1 MVGIAMPRAGRGRLA
16 GLRVLIAEDSW
27 LIADTLSVLL
37 EEEGARVIGPSATSK
52 GALQL
57 LEEEETNFALVDMSL
72 SDTFA
77 DGIIEQLV
85 RRSIPFAIVTG
96 FGALPTDADASAVR
110 VFRKPIDRKL
120 LIDALSG
127 YARRSE

>member
-1 MVGIAMPRAGRGRLA
+1 
-16 GLRVLIAEDSW
+16 VLIAEDSW

-37 EEEGARVIGPSATSK
+37 EEEGARVIGPSSTSK
-52 GALQL
+52 GALEL
-57 LEEEETNFALVDMSL
+57 LEKEETNFALVDMSL

-77 DGIIEQLV
+77 DAVIDQLV
-85 RRSIPFAIVTG
+85 KRSIPFAIVTG
-96 FGALPTDADASAVR
+96 FGALPTDGDAHAIR

-127 YARRSE
+127 YARRSD